1 MSDYIEIAEKIFDK
15 IGGPAAVLLGIVGV
29 GMYSILCLAK
39 WGKPIAERVVSGHLD
54 FLSAATESN
63 RAVMSK
69 IEDHD
74 KQKFAKLEAIHEDVR
89 ELKTDVHDIHGV
101 VLSRK

>member
-1 MSDYIEIAEKIFDK
+1 MNDWISIAEKVIDK
-15 IGGPAAVLLGIVGV
+15 VGGPAAVLLGIVGI
-29 GMYSILCLAK
+29 GLYSIMCLAK
-39 WGKPIAERVVSGHLD
+39 WGKPIVERVVSGHLD

-74 KQKFAKLEAIHEDVR
+74 RQKFAKLEAIHEDVK
-89 ELKTDVHDIHGV
+89 ETKLDVKSVRASV
-101 VLSRK
+101 VKG